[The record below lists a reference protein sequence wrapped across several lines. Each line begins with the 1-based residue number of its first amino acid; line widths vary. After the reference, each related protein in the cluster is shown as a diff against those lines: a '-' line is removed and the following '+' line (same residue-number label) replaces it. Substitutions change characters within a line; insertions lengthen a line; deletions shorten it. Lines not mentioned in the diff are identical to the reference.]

1 MGLFEHFP
9 YTNFHELN
17 LDSIVSWIADIKPA
31 VKKMLA
37 WPINATENSD
47 GLAFGKEATES
58 ELVDSEWDISA
69 PTVEATY
76 FKTVLPG
83 DTSLPASVSE
93 RGIEFDDVTGRAGR
107 IMMTYRR
114 SAALDKRVYN
124 RFSFLQGGF
133 NPTTGERTPYRD
145 YYNLPDCPLNNTEDA
160 YYMIWTTKEI
170 PAPPTADGEYTL
182 KATVSDGAVTYS
194 WE

>member
-31 VKKMLA
+31 VKKMLG

-58 ELVDSEWDISA
+58 ELVDSEWNISA

-76 FKTVLPG
+76 FKTTLPG
-83 DTSLPASVSE
+83 DMSLPANAAE
-93 RGIEFDDVTGRAGR
+93 RGIEFDDETGRAGR
-107 IMMTYRR
+107 IMMTFRR

-124 RFSFLQGGF
+124 RFSFLQSGF

-145 YYNLPDCPLNNTEDA
+145 YYNLPDCPLNNSADA
-160 YYMIWTTKEI
+160 YYMIWTTKEL
-170 PAPPTADGEYTL
+170 PAAPTVDGTYTL
-182 KATVSDGAVTYS
+182 KATVVNGTPTYV